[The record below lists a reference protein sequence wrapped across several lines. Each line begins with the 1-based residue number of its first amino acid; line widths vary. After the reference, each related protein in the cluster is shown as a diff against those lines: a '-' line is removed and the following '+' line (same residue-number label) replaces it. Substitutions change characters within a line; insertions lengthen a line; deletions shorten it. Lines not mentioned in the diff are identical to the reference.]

1 MQKGK
6 YLLLFLLFF
15 KSFSPL
21 SAQPPKIF
29 RVSLDS
35 LFEIAEKNN
44 RTLKITGYN
53 EKIAA
58 EQINEEKNKLL
69 PSLDASVS
77 VSFLGNGWMT
87 NRNFSNSME
96 APIPH
101 YGNNFALEASQI
113 IYAGGTINTSIK
125 MAELNHVLAQLDKEK
140 DKQSI
145 RFIIAGYY
153 LELLKLNNQ
162 KKILKNDLIQTNKLL
177 VQIKAKCNEGTAL
190 RNNATRYELQ
200 LQSLELALLELE
212 NNSTIINNELVK
224 TLQLPRGTKI
234 EANEA
239 LIDSELNL
247 ADAKSLQNLATE
259 HSPLLKQLQVHIKQS
274 EQNQTITRSEKLP
287 QVFAFAGNKLDG
299 PITTVVPP
307 INKNLNYWYVGLGVK
322 YNIASLYK
330 NKTKTNI
337 AKLSTQRTLEDSS
350 LEKEQLITDID
361 TAYLRYL
368 ETLKVYK
375 TQLKKVDLATENY
388 TIIKNRYIN
397 SLVLITEMLD
407 AENAKV
413 DAELQAVNAQIN
425 IRFHYYQLKK
435 LTGTL

>member
-21 SAQPPKIF
+21 SAQPPKILKA
-29 RVSLDS
+29 SLDR

-44 RTLKITGYN
+44 RTLKITDYN
-53 EKIAA
+53 EKIAT
-58 EQINEEKNKLL
+58 EQITEEKNKLL

-77 VSFLGNGWMT
+77 VSYLGNGWMAD
-87 NRNFSNSME
+87 RDFSNGMS

-101 YGNNFALEASQI
+101 YGNNFALEATQI
-113 IYAGGTINTSIK
+113 IYAGGAINTSVK
-125 MAELNHVLAQLDKEK
+125 MAELNHESVHLDKEK

-162 KKILKNDLIQTNKLL
+162 KRILESNIIQTRKLL
-177 VQIKAKCNEGTAL
+177 EQIKAKCSQGTAL

-200 LQSLELALLELE
+200 LQSLELALLEIE

-234 EANEA
+234 EANDA
-239 LIDSELNL
+239 LIGSELNL
-247 ADAKSLQNLATE
+247 VDAQSLQNSATK
-259 HSPLLKQLQVHIKQS
+259 HSPLLKQLQVHVKQS
-274 EQNQTITRSEKLP
+274 EQNERIIRSEKLP
-287 QVFAFAGNKLDG
+287 QVFAFAGDKLDG
-299 PITTVVPP
+299 PITIEVPP

-330 NKTKTNI
+330 NKIKTNI
-337 AKLSTQRTLEDSS
+337 AKLSTQKILEDSK
-350 LEKEQLITDID
+350 LEKEQLVTDID
-361 TAYLRYL
+361 AAYLRYL

-375 TQLKKVDLATENY
+375 TQLKGVDLATENY

-425 IRFHYYQLKK
+425 ILFHYYQLKK